1 MAGPAQQ
8 PRRVGGSF
16 NLHENWL
23 SKRLLRS
30 EKLNTQEVVLKK
42 KVDSSFVT
50 FQPKWGSQRLVTAGL
65 PILATASEETIAV
78 RGTLKILLFV
88 ICISREVEM
97 VIVF

>member
-1 MAGPAQQ
+1 M
-8 PRRVGGSF
+8 
-16 NLHENWL
+16 
-23 SKRLLRS
+23 
-30 EKLNTQEVVLKK
+30 KK

-50 FQPKWGSQRLVTAGL
+50 FQPTWGSQRLVTAGL